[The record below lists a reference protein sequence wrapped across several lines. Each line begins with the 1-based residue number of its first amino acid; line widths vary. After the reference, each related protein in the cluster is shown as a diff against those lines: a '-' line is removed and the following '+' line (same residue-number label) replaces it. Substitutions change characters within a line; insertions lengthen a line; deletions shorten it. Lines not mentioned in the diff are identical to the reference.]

1 MDEWIAGIDL
11 CDDYTQVS
19 CKDEEQ
25 TWIFPTVI
33 CRQKHADAWSV
44 GEDAYAHTLRGE
56 GQLTDKLLKLVLNDT
71 TATLDGIRYTAAE
84 LLELFL
90 ERVLLEVKKETGARE
105 MFSRLVVTVR
115 NADERLTEVLYAC
128 GEKLGIAREHIT
140 VLNHSEAFA
149 YYMLSQKK
157 ELWSGTVGM
166 FDLSEQELCY
176 YEMKVQR
183 GLKKNAVLIE
193 RERMEESFSLDILDT
208 PSGAK
213 LGDKILCSCADRLM
227 QRKLYSAV
235 FLMGKGFEKRDWAED
250 FMKLLCTKRR
260 VYMENAVFAKGAAY
274 FAADRLQQQTS
285 YPYAIICEGRL
296 KSSVIMNV
304 INRGKET
311 EVVLASAGDSFR
323 DSGAA
328 LEVIPEKQ
336 NAVELEIIPFDSKKK
351 RSVTMQLEGFPRRP
365 DRTTRVRVELMFLDD
380 KTMRVTL
387 TDRGFGELFPASGI
401 QIRQEVML

>member
-11 CDDYTQVS
+11 CDDYTQIS
-19 CKDEEQ
+19 CNDEEQ
-25 TWIFPTVI
+25 TWVFPTAI
-33 CRQKHADAWSV
+33 CRQKYTDAWFV
-44 GEDAYAHTLRGE
+44 GEDAYAHALRGD
-56 GQLTDKLLKLVLNDT
+56 GQLTDKLPKLVLSDT

-84 LLELFL
+84 LLALFL
-90 ERVLLEVKKETGARE
+90 ERVLLTVRKEIGAKE
-105 MFSRLVVTVR
+105 MFARLVFTVR
-115 NADERLTEVLYAC
+115 CMDERLTQALYAC
-128 GEKLGIAREHIT
+128 GEKLGIEKAHIL
-140 VLNHSEAFA
+140 VLNHSESFV

-176 YEMKVQR
+176 YEMKVER
-183 GLKKNAVLIE
+183 GLKKNAVLAE

-260 VYMENAVFAKGAAY
+260 VYMEHAVFAKGAAY
-274 FAADRLQQQTS
+274 FAADRLREHTS

-296 KSSVIMNV
+296 KASVVMNV
-304 INRGKET
+304 VNRGKET
-311 EVVLASAGDSFR
+311 EVTLAAAGDGWR
-323 DSGAA
+323 ESGAMV
-328 LEVIPEKQ
+328 EVILEKQ
-336 NAVELEIIPFDSKKK
+336 NALELEIVPFDSKKK
-351 RSVTMQLEGFPRRP
+351 RIVTMQLEGFPKRP
-365 DRTTRVRVELMFLDD
+365 DKTTRVRMELTFLDE

-387 TDRGFGELFPASGI
+387 TDRGFGELFPASGM